1 MKVFISH
8 SSKDKKFVRTLKDDL
23 NENGIETW
31 VDEDELSY
39 GDKLVEKLEFALDYS
54 SHFIIILSPTSVNS
68 DWVRLELKKAFS
80 LIGDSIQKIIPVLYR
95 PCSIPEPLQDLLY
108 ENLTQDVVQIEGD
121 KMKFVSR
128 GYSPFL
134 KKLVETV
141 KKNEI
146 QLTAEDKKKLRD
158 NISEADDEITPDKK
172 HQDEIVSLY
181 RTMGYLTNVGK
192 EKIVKRIKEKCPD
205 LTDIRPILLP
215 SFFSFIGKDIKIGQE
230 IIFTLNYERR
240 TIGHFG
246 GFRHNNIAICLDRKT
261 RELLG
266 IRNKYEYAVEIS
278 IDNLHIDFIELNII
292 GKK

>member
-54 SHFIIILSPTSVNS
+54 SHFVIILSSTSVNS

-80 LIGDSIQKIIPVLYR
+80 LIGDSIKKIIPVLYR
-95 PCSIPEPLQDLLY
+95 HCLIPEPLQDLLY
-108 ENLTQDVVQIEGD
+108 EDLTQEVVQIEGD
-121 KMKFVSR
+121 KVKFVSK

-134 KKLVETV
+134 KKLIETV

-146 QLTAEDKKKLRD
+146 QLTEEDKKKLRI
-158 NISEADDEITPDKK
+158 NISEDEEIKSVEKIP
-172 HQDEIVSLY
+172 DEIVSLY
-181 RTMGYLTNVGK
+181 RTMGYLTDVGK
-192 EKIVKRIKEKCPD
+192 EKVVNRIRDNSPD
-205 LTDIRPILLP
+205 LKDIRPILLP
-215 SFFSFIGKDIKIGQE
+215 SFFRYIGKEIKIGQE
-230 IIFTLNYERR
+230 INFTLNYKNR
-240 TIGHFG
+240 TVGHFG

-266 IRNKYEYAVEIS
+266 VRNKYEYAVEIR
-278 IDNLHIDFIELNII
+278 IDDLHIDFVELNNI